1 MKKQFF
7 GEIIKNDGKNKH
19 FFTNNT
25 WITMGNQQS
34 SINIPDIS
42 LKIGFNTQSRTR
54 KVIFC
59 VGSLEF
65 DNPFDVLNFPFEQR
79 PVGLEIIPH
88 GKMRDVKQFRIK
100 FENGSTSCG
109 WFYMDDA
116 NPESFQVL
124 PVGRIGQR
132 LRNSQTKFYFCDRIE
147 GTTEWVITF
156 FQVRDVD
163 GNLEFQCSDVEQ
175 ATFSAGCRI
184 TERSII
190 DTGSTQ
196 FPEFEYI
203 AASNEVR
210 LIEPIHQIN
219 LGTIYARINNHLQPP
234 IIQMNA
240 FINESS
246 FNE

>member
-1 MKKQFF
+1 
-7 GEIIKNDGKNKH
+7 
-19 FFTNNT
+19 
-25 WITMGNQQS
+25 MGNQQS
-34 SINIPDIS
+34 SIKNREIT
-42 LKIGFNTQSRTR
+42 LKIGFNRQSRTW

-65 DNPFDVLNFPFEQR
+65 DNPFDVLNFPFEKH

-88 GKMRDVKQFRIK
+88 GKMRDVKQYRII
-100 FENGSTSCG
+100 FEDGSTSCG
-109 WFYMDDA
+109 WIYMDDA

-124 PVGRIGQR
+124 PVGRIGRR

-156 FQVRDVD
+156 FQVRDVH
-163 GNLEFQCSDVEQ
+163 GNLELQRHDVEQ

-203 AASNEVR
+203 AASNEVL
-210 LIEPIHQIN
+210 LIERIE
-219 LGTIYARINNHLQPP
+219 LGTIYAIMNHHLQPP
-234 IIQMNA
+234 IIQTNA
-240 FINESS
+240 FINE
-246 FNE
+246 

>member
-1 MKKQFF
+1 
-7 GEIIKNDGKNKH
+7 
-19 FFTNNT
+19 
-25 WITMGNQQS
+25 MGNQQS
-34 SINIPDIS
+34 SIINIPEIS

-54 KVIFC
+54 RVIFC

-65 DNPFDVLNFPFEQR
+65 DTPFDVLYFPSGQH

-88 GKMRDVKQFRIK
+88 GKMRDVKR
-100 FENGSTSCG
+100 FEIIFEDGSTSCG

-116 NPESFQVL
+116 NPQSFQVL
-124 PVGRIGQR
+124 PVGRIGRR
-132 LRNSQTKFYFCDRIE
+132 LRNSETKFYFCDRIE

-163 GNLEFQCSDVEQ
+163 GNLEFQRPDVEQ

-210 LIEPIHQIN
+210 LIELIHQIN
-219 LGTIYARINNHLQPP
+219 LGTIYAIMNHHLQPSTIQTNTF
-234 IIQMNA
+234 IIQ
-240 FINESS
+240 
-246 FNE
+246 

>member
-1 MKKQFF
+1 M
-7 GEIIKNDGKNKH
+7 
-19 FFTNNT
+19 
-25 WITMGNQQS
+25 
-34 SINIPDIS
+34 
-42 LKIGFNTQSRTR
+42 

-59 VGSLEF
+59 VGLLEF
-65 DNPFDVLNFPFEQR
+65 DNLFDVLNFPSEQH
-79 PVGLEIIPH
+79 PVGLEIIHH
-88 GKMRDVKQFRIK
+88 GKMRDVKR
-100 FENGSTSCG
+100 FEIIFEDRSTSCG

-116 NPESFQVL
+116 NPQSFQVL
-124 PVGRIGQR
+124 PVGRIGRR
-132 LRNSQTKFYFCDRIE
+132 LRNSETKFYFCDRIE
-147 GTTEWVITF
+147 GTTQWVITF

-163 GNLEFQCSDVEQ
+163 GNLELQRHDVEQ

-210 LIEPIHQIN
+210 LIERIDYE
-219 LGTIYARINNHLQPP
+219 TIYAIMIRHLQPP
-234 IIQMNA
+234 IIQKNA

>member
-1 MKKQFF
+1 MIPRPIYYIQFF
-7 GEIIKNDGKNKH
+7 NLIIRFYTVLSSGNK
-19 FFTNNT
+19 
-25 WITMGNQQS
+25 QS

-42 LKIGFNTQSRTR
+42 LKIGFNTQLRIWR
-54 KVIFC
+54 VIFC
-59 VGSLEF
+59 VGPLEF
-65 DNPFDVLNFPFEQR
+65 DTPFDVLYFPSEQH

-88 GKMRDVKQFRIK
+88 GKMRDVKRFEIK

-109 WFYMDDA
+109 WIYMDDA
-116 NPESFQVL
+116 NPKSFQVL
-124 PVGRIGQR
+124 PVGRIGRR
-132 LRNSQTKFYFCDRIE
+132 LRNSQTKFSFCDRID

-163 GNLEFQCSDVEQ
+163 GNLELQRHDVEQ

-210 LIEPIHQIN
+210 FTKSI
-219 LGTIYARINNHLQPP
+219 LGQFMR
-234 IIQMNA
+234 
-240 FINESS
+240 E
-246 FNE
+246 

>member
-1 MKKQFF
+1 
-7 GEIIKNDGKNKH
+7 
-19 FFTNNT
+19 
-25 WITMGNQQS
+25 MGNQQS
-34 SINIPDIS
+34 SIKKIPEIS
-42 LKIGFNTQSRTR
+42 LKIGFNRQSRTW

-65 DNPFDVLNFPFEQR
+65 DNPFDVLNFPSEQR

-88 GKMRDVKQFRIK
+88 GKMRDVKQFRII
-100 FENGSTSCG
+100 FEDRSTSCG

-116 NPESFQVL
+116 NPQSFQVL
-124 PVGRIGQR
+124 PVGRIGRR
-132 LRNSQTKFYFCDRIE
+132 LRNSETKFYFCDRIE

-163 GNLEFQCSDVEQ
+163 GNLQFHSQNVQE
-175 ATFSAGCRI
+175 ALFSAGCRI

-190 DTGSTQ
+190 DTGS
-196 FPEFEYI
+196 FFIPEFEYV

-210 LIEPIHQIN
+210 LIEQIE
-219 LGTIYARINNHLQPP
+219 LGTIYAIMNHHLQPP

>member
-1 MKKQFF
+1 
-7 GEIIKNDGKNKH
+7 
-19 FFTNNT
+19 
-25 WITMGNQQS
+25 
-34 SINIPDIS
+34 
-42 LKIGFNTQSRTR
+42 
-54 KVIFC
+54 
-59 VGSLEF
+59 
-65 DNPFDVLNFPFEQR
+65 
-79 PVGLEIIPH
+79 
-88 GKMRDVKQFRIK
+88 
-100 FENGSTSCG
+100 
-109 WFYMDDA
+109 MDDA
-116 NPESFQVL
+116 NPQSFQVL

-147 GTTEWVITF
+147 GTTKWVITF

-163 GNLEFQCSDVEQ
+163 GNLELQRHDVEQ

-190 DTGSTQ
+190 DTGSTE

-210 LIEPIHQIN
+210 LIEPIIHQIN
-219 LGTIYARINNHLQPP
+219 LGTIYAIMNHHLQPST
-234 IIQMNA
+234 IKTNT

>member
-1 MKKQFF
+1 MKKKFF
-7 GEIIKNDGKNKH
+7 CEIIKNDSKNKH

-34 SINIPDIS
+34 SIKNIPEIS
-42 LKIGFNTQSRTR
+42 LKIGFDTQLHIWR
-54 KVIFC
+54 VIFC
-59 VGSLEF
+59 VGLFEF
-65 DNPFDVLNFPFEQR
+65 DNPFDVLYFPSEQH

-88 GKMRDVKQFRIK
+88 DKMRDVKRFEIK

-109 WFYMDDA
+109 WIYMDEA
-116 NPESFQVL
+116 NPKSFQVL
-124 PVGRIGQR
+124 PVGRIGRR

-163 GNLEFQCSDVEQ
+163 GNLEFQCPDVEQ

-210 LIEPIHQIN
+210 LIERIDYD
-219 LGTIYARINNHLQPP
+219 TIYAIINHHLQPP
-234 IIQMNA
+234 TIQ
-240 FINESS
+240 
-246 FNE
+246 

>member
-1 MKKQFF
+1 
-7 GEIIKNDGKNKH
+7 
-19 FFTNNT
+19 
-25 WITMGNQQS
+25 
-34 SINIPDIS
+34 
-42 LKIGFNTQSRTR
+42 
-54 KVIFC
+54 
-59 VGSLEF
+59 
-65 DNPFDVLNFPFEQR
+65 
-79 PVGLEIIPH
+79 
-88 GKMRDVKQFRIK
+88 MRDVKR
-100 FENGSTSCG
+100 FEIIFEDRSTSCG

-116 NPESFQVL
+116 NPQSFQVL
-124 PVGRIGQR
+124 TVGRIGRR
-132 LRNSQTKFYFCDRIE
+132 LRNSETKFYFCDRIE
-147 GTTEWVITF
+147 GTTQWVITF

-163 GNLEFQCSDVEQ
+163 GNLELQRHDVEQ

-210 LIEPIHQIN
+210 LIERIDYE
-219 LGTIYARINNHLQPP
+219 TIYAIMIRHLQPP
-234 IIQMNA
+234 IIQKNA